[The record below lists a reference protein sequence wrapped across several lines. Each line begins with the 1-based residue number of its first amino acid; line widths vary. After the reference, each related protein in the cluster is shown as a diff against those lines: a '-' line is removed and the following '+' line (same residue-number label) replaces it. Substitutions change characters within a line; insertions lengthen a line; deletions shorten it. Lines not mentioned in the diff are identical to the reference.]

1 METISKGNYRL
12 RKGWLAQGLIQHQRT
27 KGNKKKEKQDRFYL
41 VHGCCTRKL
50 LTYTELRLC

>member
-12 RKGWLAQGLIQHQRT
+12 RKEWLAQGVIQHQRT
-27 KGNKKKEKQDRFYL
+27 KGNKEKEKQDRFYL
-41 VHGCCTRKL
+41 VHGCCTSKL